1 MIKKVQEPAGTGG
14 GKQDSPAKRG
24 KCRNNLLS
32 AHGRTEDGMCFV
44 EKVMKFRGKGD
55 NRQVQLKW
63 TKGGYSWETFVP
75 PYENLRKEVGQPVN
89 VFGSLYEPYSNQ

>member
-1 MIKKVQEPAGTGG
+1 
-14 GKQDSPAKRG
+14 
-24 KCRNNLLS
+24 
-32 AHGRTEDGMCFV
+32 MCLV

-75 PYENLRKEVGQPVN
+75 PYENLRKEVGEPVN
-89 VFGSLYEPYSNQ
+89 VFGSLYDPYSNQRYTVEEALELEKKCKQFG